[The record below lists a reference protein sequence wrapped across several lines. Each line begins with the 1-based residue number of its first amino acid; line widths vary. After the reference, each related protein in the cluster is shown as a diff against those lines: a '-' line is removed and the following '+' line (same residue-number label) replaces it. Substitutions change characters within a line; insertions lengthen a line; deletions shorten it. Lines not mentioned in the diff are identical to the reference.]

1 MKVVVFDYLGSID
14 PDSVGA
20 VMDVGTWQAQPGIAD
35 AIAHLNHHGWH
46 VVQAVNQP
54 GLGRGSL
61 EIAELTAVQQ
71 RLQKILNAAGGR
83 IEAFFFC
90 PHAPEEHCDCR
101 KPAPGLLLQIAAR
114 CGVAPQELWVVG
126 LCQAHIQAGLAVGAK
141 VALVMPD
148 PSLHIDCT
156 PCAQSPL
163 PRYANWMA
171 LAHALAPD

>member
-1 MKVVVFDYLGSID
+1 M
-14 PDSVGA
+14 
-20 VMDVGTWQAQPGIAD
+20 
-35 AIAHLNHHGWH
+35 
-46 VVQAVNQP
+46 
-54 GLGRGSL
+54 

-114 CGVAPQELWVVG
+114 CGIAPQELWVVG

>member
-1 MKVVVFDYLGSID
+1 
-14 PDSVGA
+14 
-20 VMDVGTWQAQPGIAD
+20 
-35 AIAHLNHHGWH
+35 
-46 VVQAVNQP
+46 
-54 GLGRGSL
+54 L

-156 PCAQSPL
+156 LCAESPL

>member
-14 PDSVGA
+14 PDSVVA
-20 VMDVGTWQAQPGIAD
+20 VMDVGTLQAQPGIAD
-35 AIAHLNHHGWH
+35 AMAHLNHHGWH

-156 PCAQSPL
+156 LCAESPL

>member
-20 VMDVGTWQAQPGIAD
+20 VMDVSTWQAQPGIAD

-114 CGVAPQELWVVG
+114 CGDRPPR
-126 LCQAHIQAGLAVGAK
+126 AVGGWP
-141 VALVMPD
+141 V
-148 PSLHIDCT
+148 PSTHPGRAGRGGQGGLGH
-156 PCAQSPL
+156 ARPL
-163 PRYANWMA
+163 FAHR
-171 LAHALAPD
+171 LHALRPKPVAALRQLDGAGPRPGP